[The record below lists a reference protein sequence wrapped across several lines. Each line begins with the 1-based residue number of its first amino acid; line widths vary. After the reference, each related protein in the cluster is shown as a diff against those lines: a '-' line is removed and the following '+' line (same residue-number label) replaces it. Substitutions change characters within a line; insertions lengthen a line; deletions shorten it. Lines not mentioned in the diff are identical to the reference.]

1 MHKIER
7 LLQTLAPKGVEFK
20 TLEEVFEIKNGY
32 TPSKNNPEFWKNG
45 TIPWFR
51 MEDIRENG
59 RILKDSIQHITPK
72 ALKGK
77 KLFPK
82 NSIII
87 STTATIGEHA
97 LLIVDSLANQRF
109 TFLSKKANC
118 DLALDMKFF
127 FYQCFL
133 LGEWCKKNT
142 NVSGFASVDMTA
154 FKKYKFPIPPL
165 EIQQEIVKILDA
177 FTELN
182 TELNTELKA
191 RKKQYEYYQNM
202 LLDFNDINQ
211 NHKDAKMSVKTYPK
225 RLKTLLQTLVPKG
238 VEFRKLG
245 EVLEYDQPNQY
256 CVTSKEFDKSY
267 PTPVLTAG
275 KTFILGYTNE
285 KDNIYQASKNA
296 PVIIFDDFTTAT
308 QWVDFPFKVKS
319 SAMKILLPKNP
330 TINIRFI
337 FFYMQTIPYNIGGEH
352 ARHWISRYSQIEVPI
367 PPLEIQQEIVKILDA
382 FTELNTELNTE
393 LKARKKQYEYY
404 QNMLLDFNDINQNH
418 KDAKMSVKTYP
429 KRLKTLLQT
438 LAPKGVEFKTLEEV
452 FEIKNGY
459 TPSKNNPEFWK
470 NGTIPWFRME
480 DIRENGRILKDSIQ
494 HITPK
499 ALKGK
504 KLFPKNSI
512 IISTTATI
520 GEHALL
526 IVDSLANQR
535 FTFLSKKAN
544 CDLALDMKFFFYQC
558 FLLGEWCKK
567 NTNVSGFASV
577 DMTAFKKYKF
587 PIPPLEIQQEIVK
600 ILDAF
605 TELNTELNTE
615 LKARKKQ
622 YEYYR
627 EKLLTF
633 KPLLKQGI
641 T

>member
-118 DLALDMKFF
+118 NLALDMKFF

-191 RKKQYEYYQNM
+191 RKKQYQYYQNM
-202 LLDFNDINQ
+202 LLDFKDINQ
-211 NHKDAKMSVKTYPK
+211 NHKDAKMSVKP
-225 RLKTLLQTLVPKG
+225 
-238 VEFRKLG
+238 
-245 EVLEYDQPNQY
+245 
-256 CVTSKEFDKSY
+256 
-267 PTPVLTAG
+267 
-275 KTFILGYTNE
+275 
-285 KDNIYQASKNA
+285 
-296 PVIIFDDFTTAT
+296 
-308 QWVDFPFKVKS
+308 
-319 SAMKILLPKNP
+319 
-330 TINIRFI
+330 
-337 FFYMQTIPYNIGGEH
+337 
-352 ARHWISRYSQIEVPI
+352 
-367 PPLEIQQEIVKILDA
+367 
-382 FTELNTELNTE
+382 
-393 LKARKKQYEYY
+393 
-404 QNMLLDFNDINQNH
+404 
-418 KDAKMSVKTYP
+418 YP

-438 LAPKGVEFKTLEEV
+438 LAPKGVEFRKLGEV
-452 FEIKNGY
+452 IN
-459 TPSKNNPEFWK
+459 
-470 NGTIPWFRME
+470 I
-480 DIRENGRILKDSIQ
+480 
-494 HITPK
+494 
-499 ALKGK
+499 LKGK
-504 KLFPKNSI
+504 QLNKELLLDYGEYPVMNGGIHASGYWNEYNTDYPKI
-512 IISTTATI
+512 IISQGGASAGYVNYMT
-520 GEHALL
+520 
-526 IVDSLANQR
+526 
-535 FTFLSKKAN
+535 SKFWAGAHCYAIELNSEKLN
-544 CDLALDMKFFFYQC
+544 
-558 FLLGEWCKK
+558 
-567 NTNVSGFASV
+567 
-577 DMTAFKKYKF
+577 YKF
-587 PIPPLEIQQEIVK
+587 LYYFLKNSQTILMKSQFGAGIPALNKADIETLTIPIPPLEIQQEIVK
-600 ILDAF
+600 ILDA
-605 TELNTELNTE
+605 
-615 LKARKKQ
+615 
-622 YEYYR
+622 
-627 EKLLTF
+627 
-633 KPLLKQGI
+633 
-641 T
+641 

>member
-59 RILKDSIQHITPK
+59 RILKDSIQHVTPK

-133 LGEWCKKNT
+133 LGEWCKNNI

-225 RLKTLLQTLVPKG
+225 RLKTLLQTLAPKG

-245 EVLEYDQPNQY
+245 EMCEIIRGKRVTKKEILDKGKYPVVSGGIGFMGYLNEYNREENTITIAQYGTAGFVNWQNQKFWANDV
-256 CVTSKEFDKSY
+256 CFSVIPKETLINRY
-267 PTPVLTAG
+267 LYYVLTNMQNYLYS
-275 KTFILGYTNE
+275 ISNR
-285 KDNIYQASKNA
+285 
-296 PVIIFDDFTTAT
+296 
-308 QWVDFPFKVKS
+308 
-319 SAMKILLPKNP
+319 SA
-330 TINIRFI
+330 
-337 FFYMQTIPYNIGGEH
+337 IPYSISSNNIM
-352 ARHWISRYSQIEVPI
+352 QITIPI
-367 PPLEIQQEIVKILDA
+367 PPLEIQQEIVKILDQ
-382 FTELNTELNTE
+382 F
-393 LKARKKQYEYY
+393 
-404 QNMLLDFNDINQNH
+404 
-418 KDAKMSVKTYP
+418 
-429 KRLKTLLQT
+429 
-438 LAPKGVEFKTLEEV
+438 
-452 FEIKNGY
+452 
-459 TPSKNNPEFWK
+459 
-470 NGTIPWFRME
+470 
-480 DIRENGRILKDSIQ
+480 
-494 HITPK
+494 
-499 ALKGK
+499 
-504 KLFPKNSI
+504 
-512 IISTTATI
+512 
-520 GEHALL
+520 
-526 IVDSLANQR
+526 
-535 FTFLSKKAN
+535 
-544 CDLALDMKFFFYQC
+544 LALTTD
-558 FLLGEWCKK
+558 LLAG
-567 NTNVSGFASV
+567 
-577 DMTAFKKYKF
+577 
-587 PIPPLEIQQEIVK
+587 IPAEI
-600 ILDAF
+600 
-605 TELNTELNTE
+605 
-615 LKARKKQ
+615 KARKKQ

-633 KPLLKQGI
+633 KPLTPNKEVDKE
-641 T
+641 

>member
-32 TPSKNNPEFWKNG
+32 TPSKNNPEFWEKG

-72 ALKGK
+72 ALKNK

-82 NSIII
+82 NSIMI

-97 LLIVDSLANQRF
+97 LLIVDSLANQQF

-118 DLALDMKFF
+118 GIALDMKFF

-202 LLDFNDINQ
+202 LLDFKDINS
-211 NHKDAKMSVKTYPK
+211 NHKDAKMSAKTYPK
-225 RLKTLLQTLVPKG
+225 RLQ
-238 VEFRKLG
+238 
-245 EVLEYDQPNQY
+245 
-256 CVTSKEFDKSY
+256 
-267 PTPVLTAG
+267 
-275 KTFILGYTNE
+275 
-285 KDNIYQASKNA
+285 
-296 PVIIFDDFTTAT
+296 
-308 QWVDFPFKVKS
+308 
-319 SAMKILLPKNP
+319 
-330 TINIRFI
+330 
-337 FFYMQTIPYNIGGEH
+337 
-352 ARHWISRYSQIEVPI
+352 
-367 PPLEIQQEIVKILDA
+367 
-382 FTELNTELNTE
+382 
-393 LKARKKQYEYY
+393 
-404 QNMLLDFNDINQNH
+404 
-418 KDAKMSVKTYP
+418 
-429 KRLKTLLQT
+429 TLLQT

-459 TPSKNNPEFWK
+459 TPSKNNPEFWEK
-470 NGTIPWFRME
+470 GTIPWFRME

-499 ALKGK
+499 ALKNK

-526 IVDSLANQR
+526 IVDSLANQQ

-544 CDLALDMKFFFYQC
+544 CGIALDMKFFFYQC

-600 ILDAF
+600 ILDQFLAL
-605 TELNTELNTE
+605 TTDLLAGIPAEIE
-615 LKARKKQ
+615 ARKKQ
-622 YEYYR
+622 HEYYR
-627 EKLLTF
+627 EKLLAF
-633 KPLLKQGI
+633 KPLTPHKEVKK
-641 T
+641 

>member
-1 MHKIER
+1 MNKIER
-7 LLQTLAPKGVEFK
+7 LLHTLAPKGV
-20 TLEEVFEIKNGY
+20 G
-32 TPSKNNPEFWKNG
+32 
-45 TIPWFR
+45 
-51 MEDIRENG
+51 
-59 RILKDSIQHITPK
+59 
-72 ALKGK
+72 
-77 KLFPK
+77 
-82 NSIII
+82 
-87 STTATIGEHA
+87 
-97 LLIVDSLANQRF
+97 
-109 TFLSKKANC
+109 
-118 DLALDMKFF
+118 
-127 FYQCFL
+127 
-133 LGEWCKKNT
+133 
-142 NVSGFASVDMTA
+142 
-154 FKKYKFPIPPL
+154 
-165 EIQQEIVKILDA
+165 
-177 FTELN
+177 
-182 TELNTELKA
+182 
-191 RKKQYEYYQNM
+191 
-202 LLDFNDINQ
+202 
-211 NHKDAKMSVKTYPK
+211 
-225 RLKTLLQTLVPKG
+225 
-238 VEFRKLG
+238 FRKLG
-245 EVLEYDQPNQY
+245 EVLEYDQPNKY

-337 FFYMQTIPYNIGGEH
+337 FFYMQTIPYNISGEH
-352 ARHWISRYSQIEVPI
+352 TRQWISRYSQLEVPI

-393 LKARKKQYEYY
+393 LKARKKQYQYY
-404 QNMLLDFNDINQNH
+404 QNMLLDFNDINQSH
-418 KDAKMSVKTYP
+418 KDAKEKLAQKPYP
-429 KRLKTLLQT
+429 KRLKALLQT

-480 DIRENGRILKDSIQ
+480 DLRENGRILKDSIQ

-526 IVDSLANQR
+526 IVDSLANQQ

-544 CDLALDMKFFFYQC
+544 CDIALDMKFFFYQC
-558 FLLGEWCKK
+558 FLLGEWCKN

-600 ILDAF
+600 ILDQFSAL
-605 TELNTELNTE
+605 TTDLLAGIPAEIE
-615 LKARKKQ
+615 ARKKQ

-627 EKLLTF
+627 EKLLAF
-633 KPLLKQGI
+633 KPLTPHKEVKKC
-641 T
+641 

>member
-32 TPSKNNPEFWKNG
+32 TPSKNNPEFWEKG

-97 LLIVDSLANQRF
+97 LLIVDSLANQQF

-118 DLALDMKFF
+118 GIALDMKFF

-191 RKKQYEYYQNM
+191 RKKQYQYYQNM
-202 LLDFNDINQ
+202 LLDFKDIHL
-211 NHKDAKMSVKTYPK
+211 NHKDAKMSAKTYPK
-225 RLKTLLQTLVPKG
+225 PLKTLLQTLAPKG

-245 EVLEYDQPNQY
+245 EVINILKGKQLNKELLLDYGEYPVMNGGIHASGYWNEYNTDYPKIIISQGGASAGYVNY
-256 CVTSKEFDKSY
+256 MTSKFW
-267 PTPVLTAG
+267 AG
-275 KTFILGYTNE
+275 AHCYAIELNSE
-285 KDNIYQASKNA
+285 KLNYKFLYYFLKN
-296 PVIIFDDFTTAT
+296 
-308 QWVDFPFKVKS
+308 S
-319 SAMKILLPKNP
+319 
-330 TINIRFI
+330 
-337 FFYMQTIPYNIGGEH
+337 QTILMK
-352 ARHWISRYSQIEVPI
+352 SQFGAGIPALNKADIETLTIPI
-367 PPLEIQQEIVKILDA
+367 PPLEIQQEIVKILDQ
-382 FTELNTELNTE
+382 FSILTTD
-393 LKARKKQYEYY
+393 
-404 QNMLLDFNDINQNH
+404 LLAGIP
-418 KDAKMSVKTYP
+418 A
-429 KRLKTLLQT
+429 
-438 LAPKGVEFKTLEEV
+438 
-452 FEIKNGY
+452 EI
-459 TPSKNNPEFWK
+459 
-470 NGTIPWFRME
+470 
-480 DIRENGRILKDSIQ
+480 
-494 HITPK
+494 
-499 ALKGK
+499 
-504 KLFPKNSI
+504 
-512 IISTTATI
+512 
-520 GEHALL
+520 
-526 IVDSLANQR
+526 
-535 FTFLSKKAN
+535 
-544 CDLALDMKFFFYQC
+544 
-558 FLLGEWCKK
+558 
-567 NTNVSGFASV
+567 
-577 DMTAFKKYKF
+577 
-587 PIPPLEIQQEIVK
+587 
-600 ILDAF
+600 
-605 TELNTELNTE
+605 
-615 LKARKKQ
+615 KARKKQ

-633 KPLLKQGI
+633 KPLKA
-641 T
+641 

>member
-32 TPSKNNPEFWKNG
+32 TPSKNNPEFWEKG

-97 LLIVDSLANQRF
+97 LLIVDSLANQQF

-118 DLALDMKFF
+118 DIALDMKFF

-202 LLDFNDINQ
+202 LLDFKDINQ
-211 NHKDAKMSVKTYPK
+211 NHKDAKMS
-225 RLKTLLQTLVPKG
+225 
-238 VEFRKLG
+238 
-245 EVLEYDQPNQY
+245 
-256 CVTSKEFDKSY
+256 
-267 PTPVLTAG
+267 A
-275 KTFILGYTNE
+275 
-285 KDNIYQASKNA
+285 
-296 PVIIFDDFTTAT
+296 
-308 QWVDFPFKVKS
+308 
-319 SAMKILLPKNP
+319 
-330 TINIRFI
+330 
-337 FFYMQTIPYNIGGEH
+337 
-352 ARHWISRYSQIEVPI
+352 
-367 PPLEIQQEIVKILDA
+367 
-382 FTELNTELNTE
+382 
-393 LKARKKQYEYY
+393 
-404 QNMLLDFNDINQNH
+404 
-418 KDAKMSVKTYP
+418 KTYP

-438 LAPKGVEFKTLEEV
+438 LAPKGVEF
-452 FEIKNGY
+452 
-459 TPSKNNPEFWK
+459 
-470 NGTIPWFRME
+470 R
-480 DIRENGRILKDSIQ
+480 
-494 HITPK
+494 
-499 ALKGK
+499 
-504 KLFPKNSI
+504 KLGD
-512 IISTTATI
+512 I
-520 GEHALL
+520 GEFTRGNGLLKSDLQDKGRPVVHYGQIHTQYNLSIDKTISYVNDALFHKL
-526 IVDSLANQR
+526 
-535 FTFLSKKAN
+535 KKAKPN
-544 CDLALDMKFFFYQC
+544 DILIATTSENVKDVGKSIAWLGNEEIAFSGDMYSYSTNENPKFIIYYFQTWFFQKEKEKRITGTKVMRIHENDLKQI
-558 FLLGEWCKK
+558 
-567 NTNVSGFASV
+567 TI
-577 DMTAFKKYKF
+577 

-600 ILDAF
+600 ILDQFSAL
-605 TELNTELNTE
+605 TTDLLAGIPAEIE
-615 LKARKKQ
+615 ARKKQ

-633 KPLLKQGI
+633 KPLTPHKEVKK
-641 T
+641 

>member
-32 TPSKNNPEFWKNG
+32 TPSKNNPEFWEKG

-72 ALKGK
+72 ALKNK

-97 LLIVDSLANQRF
+97 LLIVDSLANQQF

-191 RKKQYEYYQNM
+191 RKKQYQYYQNM
-202 LLDFNDINQ
+202 LLDFKGIHS
-211 NHKDAKMSVKTYPK
+211 NHKDATMGAKPYPK
-225 RLKTLLQTLVPKG
+225 RLKSLLQTLAPKG

-245 EVLEYDQPNQY
+245 EVLEYDQPNKY
-256 CVTSKEFDKSY
+256 CVTSKEFDESY

-285 KDNIYQASKNA
+285 KDNIYQASKSS

-337 FFYMQTIPYNIGGEH
+337 FFYMQTIPYNISGEH
-352 ARHWISRYSQIEVPI
+352 TRQWISRYSQITIPI
-367 PPLEIQQEIVKILDA
+367 PPLEIQQEIVKILDQ
-382 FTELNTELNTE
+382 F
-393 LKARKKQYEYY
+393 
-404 QNMLLDFNDINQNH
+404 
-418 KDAKMSVKTYP
+418 
-429 KRLKTLLQT
+429 
-438 LAPKGVEFKTLEEV
+438 
-452 FEIKNGY
+452 
-459 TPSKNNPEFWK
+459 
-470 NGTIPWFRME
+470 
-480 DIRENGRILKDSIQ
+480 
-494 HITPK
+494 
-499 ALKGK
+499 
-504 KLFPKNSI
+504 
-512 IISTTATI
+512 
-520 GEHALL
+520 
-526 IVDSLANQR
+526 
-535 FTFLSKKAN
+535 
-544 CDLALDMKFFFYQC
+544 LALTTD
-558 FLLGEWCKK
+558 LLAG
-567 NTNVSGFASV
+567 
-577 DMTAFKKYKF
+577 
-587 PIPPLEIQQEIVK
+587 IPAEIE
-600 ILDAF
+600 
-605 TELNTELNTE
+605 
-615 LKARKKQ
+615 ARKKQ

-627 EKLLTF
+627 EKLLAF
-633 KPLLKQGI
+633 KPLKA
-641 T
+641 

>member
-1 MHKIER
+1 MNHIEK
-7 LLQTLAPKGVEFK
+7 LLQTLAPKGMEFK

-32 TPSKNNPEFWKNG
+32 TPSKNNPEFWENG

-202 LLDFNDINQ
+202 LLDFN
-211 NHKDAKMSVKTYPK
+211 
-225 RLKTLLQTLVPKG
+225 G
-238 VEFRKLG
+238 
-245 EVLEYDQPNQY
+245 
-256 CVTSKEFDKSY
+256 
-267 PTPVLTAG
+267 
-275 KTFILGYTNE
+275 
-285 KDNIYQASKNA
+285 
-296 PVIIFDDFTTAT
+296 
-308 QWVDFPFKVKS
+308 
-319 SAMKILLPKNP
+319 
-330 TINIRFI
+330 
-337 FFYMQTIPYNIGGEH
+337 
-352 ARHWISRYSQIEVPI
+352 
-367 PPLEIQQEIVKILDA
+367 
-382 FTELNTELNTE
+382 
-393 LKARKKQYEYY
+393 
-404 QNMLLDFNDINQNH
+404 INQNH

-438 LAPKGVEFKTLEEV
+438 LAPKGVEFRKLGEV
-452 FEIKNGY
+452 CEI
-459 TPSKNNPEFWK
+459 
-470 NGTIPWFRME
+470 
-480 DIRENGRILKDSIQ
+480 IRGKRVTKKEILD
-494 HITPK
+494 
-499 ALKGK
+499 KGK
-504 KLFPKNSI
+504 YP
-512 IISTTATI
+512 
-520 GEHALL
+520 
-526 IVDSLANQR
+526 V
-535 FTFLSKKAN
+535 
-544 CDLALDMKFFFYQC
+544 
-558 FLLGEWCKK
+558 
-567 NTNVSGFASV
+567 VSGGIGFMGYLNEYNREENTITIAQYGTAGFVNWQNQKFWANDVCFSV
-577 DMTAFKKYKF
+577 IPKETLINRYLYYVLTNMQNYLYSISNRSAIPYSISSNNIMQITI

-600 ILDAF
+600 ILDQFSLLTTDLLAGIPA
-605 TELNTELNTE
+605 EI
-615 LKARKKQ
+615 KARKKQ

-633 KPLLKQGI
+633 KPLQNKE
-641 T
+641 

>member
-97 LLIVDSLANQRF
+97 LLIVDSLANQQF

-182 TELNTELKA
+182 TELNA
-191 RKKQYEYYQNM
+191 RKKQYQYYQNM

-211 NHKDAKMSVKTYPK
+211 NHKDAKMSVKP
-225 RLKTLLQTLVPKG
+225 
-238 VEFRKLG
+238 
-245 EVLEYDQPNQY
+245 
-256 CVTSKEFDKSY
+256 
-267 PTPVLTAG
+267 
-275 KTFILGYTNE
+275 
-285 KDNIYQASKNA
+285 
-296 PVIIFDDFTTAT
+296 
-308 QWVDFPFKVKS
+308 
-319 SAMKILLPKNP
+319 
-330 TINIRFI
+330 
-337 FFYMQTIPYNIGGEH
+337 
-352 ARHWISRYSQIEVPI
+352 
-367 PPLEIQQEIVKILDA
+367 
-382 FTELNTELNTE
+382 
-393 LKARKKQYEYY
+393 
-404 QNMLLDFNDINQNH
+404 
-418 KDAKMSVKTYP
+418 YP

-438 LAPKGVEFKTLEEV
+438 LAPKGVEFRKLGEV
-452 FEIKNGY
+452 IN
-459 TPSKNNPEFWK
+459 
-470 NGTIPWFRME
+470 I
-480 DIRENGRILKDSIQ
+480 
-494 HITPK
+494 
-499 ALKGK
+499 LKGK
-504 KLFPKNSI
+504 QLNKELLLDYGEYPVMNGGIHASGYWNEYNTDYPKI
-512 IISTTATI
+512 IISQGGASAGYVNYMT
-520 GEHALL
+520 
-526 IVDSLANQR
+526 
-535 FTFLSKKAN
+535 SKFWAGAHCYAIELNSEKLN
-544 CDLALDMKFFFYQC
+544 
-558 FLLGEWCKK
+558 
-567 NTNVSGFASV
+567 
-577 DMTAFKKYKF
+577 YKF
-587 PIPPLEIQQEIVK
+587 LYYFLKNSQTILIKSQFGAGIPALNKADIETLTIPIPPLEIQQEIVK
-600 ILDAF
+600 ILDQFSLLTTDLLAGIPA
-605 TELNTELNTE
+605 EI
-615 LKARKKQ
+615 KARKKQ
-622 YEYYR
+622 YEYY
-627 EKLLTF
+627 
-633 KPLLKQGI
+633 
-641 T
+641 

>member
-32 TPSKNNPEFWKNG
+32 TPSKNNPEFWEKG

-97 LLIVDSLANQRF
+97 LLIVDSLANQQF

-118 DLALDMKFF
+118 DIALDMKFF

-182 TELNTELKA
+182 TELKA

-202 LLDFNDINQ
+202 LLDFKDTNQ
-211 NHKDAKMSVKTYPK
+211 NHKDAKMS
-225 RLKTLLQTLVPKG
+225 
-238 VEFRKLG
+238 
-245 EVLEYDQPNQY
+245 
-256 CVTSKEFDKSY
+256 
-267 PTPVLTAG
+267 A
-275 KTFILGYTNE
+275 
-285 KDNIYQASKNA
+285 
-296 PVIIFDDFTTAT
+296 
-308 QWVDFPFKVKS
+308 
-319 SAMKILLPKNP
+319 
-330 TINIRFI
+330 
-337 FFYMQTIPYNIGGEH
+337 
-352 ARHWISRYSQIEVPI
+352 
-367 PPLEIQQEIVKILDA
+367 
-382 FTELNTELNTE
+382 
-393 LKARKKQYEYY
+393 
-404 QNMLLDFNDINQNH
+404 
-418 KDAKMSVKTYP
+418 KTYP

-438 LAPKGVEFKTLEEV
+438 LAPKGVEFRKLGEV
-452 FEIKNGY
+452 CEI
-459 TPSKNNPEFWK
+459 
-470 NGTIPWFRME
+470 
-480 DIRENGRILKDSIQ
+480 IRGKRVTKKEILD
-494 HITPK
+494 
-499 ALKGK
+499 KGK
-504 KLFPKNSI
+504 YP
-512 IISTTATI
+512 
-520 GEHALL
+520 
-526 IVDSLANQR
+526 V
-535 FTFLSKKAN
+535 
-544 CDLALDMKFFFYQC
+544 
-558 FLLGEWCKK
+558 
-567 NTNVSGFASV
+567 VSGGIGFMGYLNEYNREENTITIAQYGTAGFVNWQNQKFWANDVCFSV
-577 DMTAFKKYKF
+577 IPKETLINRYLYYVLTNMQNYLYSISNRSAIPYSISSNNIMQITI

-600 ILDAF
+600 ILDQFSILTTDLLAGIPA
-605 TELNTELNTE
+605 EIE
-615 LKARKKQ
+615 ARKKQ

-633 KPLLKQGI
+633 KPLKA
-641 T
+641 

>member
-97 LLIVDSLANQRF
+97 LLIVDSLANQQF

-133 LGEWCKKNT
+133 LGEWCKNNI

-182 TELNTELKA
+182 TELKA
-191 RKKQYEYYQNM
+191 RKKQYQYYQNM
-202 LLDFNDINQ
+202 LLDFKDINQ
-211 NHKDAKMSVKTYPK
+211 NHKDAK
-225 RLKTLLQTLVPKG
+225 
-238 VEFRKLG
+238 EKL
-245 EVLEYDQPNQY
+245 
-256 CVTSKEFDKSY
+256 
-267 PTPVLTAG
+267 
-275 KTFILGYTNE
+275 
-285 KDNIYQASKNA
+285 
-296 PVIIFDDFTTAT
+296 T
-308 QWVDFPFKVKS
+308 QKP
-319 SAMKILLPKNP
+319 
-330 TINIRFI
+330 
-337 FFYMQTIPYNIGGEH
+337 
-352 ARHWISRYSQIEVPI
+352 
-367 PPLEIQQEIVKILDA
+367 
-382 FTELNTELNTE
+382 
-393 LKARKKQYEYY
+393 
-404 QNMLLDFNDINQNH
+404 
-418 KDAKMSVKTYP
+418 YP

-438 LAPKGVEFKTLEEV
+438 LAPKGVEFRKLGEV
-452 FEIKNGY
+452 CEI
-459 TPSKNNPEFWK
+459 
-470 NGTIPWFRME
+470 
-480 DIRENGRILKDSIQ
+480 IRGKRVTKKEILD
-494 HITPK
+494 
-499 ALKGK
+499 KGK
-504 KLFPKNSI
+504 YP
-512 IISTTATI
+512 
-520 GEHALL
+520 
-526 IVDSLANQR
+526 V
-535 FTFLSKKAN
+535 
-544 CDLALDMKFFFYQC
+544 
-558 FLLGEWCKK
+558 
-567 NTNVSGFASV
+567 VSGGIGFMGYLNEYNREENTITIAQYGTAGFVNWQNQKFWANDVCFSV
-577 DMTAFKKYKF
+577 IPKETLINRYLYYVLTNMQNYLYSISNRSAIPYSISSNNIMQITI

-600 ILDAF
+600 ILDQFSAL
-605 TELNTELNTE
+605 TTDLLAGIPAEI
-615 LKARKKQ
+615 KARKKQ

-633 KPLLKQGI
+633 KPLTPNKEVKK
-641 T
+641 

>member
-32 TPSKNNPEFWKNG
+32 TPSKNNPEFWEKG

-97 LLIVDSLANQRF
+97 LLIVDSLANQQF

-118 DLALDMKFF
+118 GIALDMKFF

-202 LLDFNDINQ
+202 LLDFNDTNQ
-211 NHKDAKMSVKTYPK
+211 SHKDAKIKTYPK
-225 RLKTLLQTLVPKG
+225 P
-238 VEFRKLG
+238 
-245 EVLEYDQPNQY
+245 
-256 CVTSKEFDKSY
+256 
-267 PTPVLTAG
+267 
-275 KTFILGYTNE
+275 
-285 KDNIYQASKNA
+285 
-296 PVIIFDDFTTAT
+296 
-308 QWVDFPFKVKS
+308 
-319 SAMKILLPKNP
+319 
-330 TINIRFI
+330 
-337 FFYMQTIPYNIGGEH
+337 
-352 ARHWISRYSQIEVPI
+352 
-367 PPLEIQQEIVKILDA
+367 
-382 FTELNTELNTE
+382 
-393 LKARKKQYEYY
+393 
-404 QNMLLDFNDINQNH
+404 
-418 KDAKMSVKTYP
+418 
-429 KRLKTLLQT
+429 LKTLLQT

-459 TPSKNNPEFWK
+459 TPSKNNPEFWEK
-470 NGTIPWFRME
+470 GTIPWFRME

-526 IVDSLANQR
+526 IVDSLANQQ

-544 CDLALDMKFFFYQC
+544 CGIALDMKFFFYQC

-600 ILDAF
+600 ILDQFLAL
-605 TELNTELNTE
+605 TTDLLAGIPAEI
-615 LKARKKQ
+615 KARKKQ

-633 KPLLKQGI
+633 KPLTPHKEVKKC
-641 T
+641 

>member
-7 LLQTLAPKGVEFK
+7 LLQTLASKGVEFK

-32 TPSKNNPEFWKNG
+32 TPSKNNPEFWEKG

-97 LLIVDSLANQRF
+97 LLIVDSLANQQF

-202 LLDFNDINQ
+202 LLDFNGINS
-211 NHKDAKMSVKTYPK
+211 NHKDAKMSAKTYPK
-225 RLKTLLQTLVPKG
+225 RLQTLLQTLAPKG

-245 EVLEYDQPNQY
+245 EVCEIIRGKRVTKKEILDKGKYPVVSGGIGFMGYLNEYNREENTITIAQYGTAGFVNWQNQKFWANDV
-256 CVTSKEFDKSY
+256 CFSVIPKETLINRY
-267 PTPVLTAG
+267 LYYVLTNMQNYLYS
-275 KTFILGYTNE
+275 ISNR
-285 KDNIYQASKNA
+285 
-296 PVIIFDDFTTAT
+296 
-308 QWVDFPFKVKS
+308 
-319 SAMKILLPKNP
+319 SA
-330 TINIRFI
+330 
-337 FFYMQTIPYNIGGEH
+337 IPYSISSNNIM
-352 ARHWISRYSQIEVPI
+352 QITIPI
-367 PPLEIQQEIVKILDA
+367 PPLEIQQEIVKILDQ
-382 FTELNTELNTE
+382 FSILTTD
-393 LKARKKQYEYY
+393 
-404 QNMLLDFNDINQNH
+404 LLAGIP
-418 KDAKMSVKTYP
+418 A
-429 KRLKTLLQT
+429 
-438 LAPKGVEFKTLEEV
+438 
-452 FEIKNGY
+452 EI
-459 TPSKNNPEFWK
+459 E
-470 NGTIPWFRME
+470 
-480 DIRENGRILKDSIQ
+480 
-494 HITPK
+494 
-499 ALKGK
+499 
-504 KLFPKNSI
+504 
-512 IISTTATI
+512 
-520 GEHALL
+520 
-526 IVDSLANQR
+526 
-535 FTFLSKKAN
+535 
-544 CDLALDMKFFFYQC
+544 
-558 FLLGEWCKK
+558 
-567 NTNVSGFASV
+567 
-577 DMTAFKKYKF
+577 
-587 PIPPLEIQQEIVK
+587 
-600 ILDAF
+600 
-605 TELNTELNTE
+605 
-615 LKARKKQ
+615 ARKKQ

-627 EKLLTF
+627 EKLLSF
-633 KPLLKQGI
+633 KPLTPHKEVKKC
-641 T
+641 